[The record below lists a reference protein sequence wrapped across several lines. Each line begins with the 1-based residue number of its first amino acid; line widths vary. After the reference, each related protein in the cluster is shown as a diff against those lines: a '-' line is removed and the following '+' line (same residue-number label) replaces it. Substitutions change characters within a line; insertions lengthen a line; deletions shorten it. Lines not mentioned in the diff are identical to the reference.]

1 MFDSLSLT
9 KTYDK
14 FIIKIVFLGGIFM
27 FCRHC
32 GKEIQEGTK
41 FCPYCGKMQEETST
55 TSASEQVDAS
65 FVNSVTIEE
74 KLDRSQ
80 GALTAA
86 RVLLILNLVFASISA
101 FSLIIASFFTYGA
114 ALVSL
119 LFLLLPIIFNAI
131 SLHKIKTANK
141 ARDLMAMAICDIIFS
156 GILGIVAGIL
166 MLTCKDKKVQN

>member
-14 FIIKIVFLGGIFM
+14 FIIKLVFLGGIFM

-41 FCPYCGKMQEETST
+41 FCPYCGKIQEEASP

-65 FVNSVTIEE
+65 FINSVTIEE

-80 GALTAA
+80 GTLTAA

-101 FSLIIASFFTYGA
+101 FTFIIASFFTYGL
-114 ALVSL
+114 ALVYL

-166 MLTCKDKKVQN
+166 MLTCKNKKVQN

>member
-1 MFDSLSLT
+1 
-9 KTYDK
+9 
-14 FIIKIVFLGGIFM
+14 M
-27 FCRHC
+27 FCRYC
-32 GKEIQEGTK
+32 GKEIPEGTK
-41 FCPYCGKMQEETST
+41 FCPYCGKMQGEETSA
-55 TSASEQVDAS
+55 TSASGQVDAS

-101 FSLIIASFFTYGA
+101 VSMIIASFFTNGG

-119 LFLLLPIIFNAI
+119 LFLLLPIIFNSI

-141 ARDLMAMAICDIIFS
+141 AKDLMSMAICDIIFS